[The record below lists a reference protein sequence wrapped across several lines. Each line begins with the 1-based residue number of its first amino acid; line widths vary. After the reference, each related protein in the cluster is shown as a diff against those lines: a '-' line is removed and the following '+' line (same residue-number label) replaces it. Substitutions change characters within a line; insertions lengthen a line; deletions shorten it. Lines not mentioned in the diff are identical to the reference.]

1 LKYDFSK
8 SLSFEFNAGAN
19 AFINE
24 PQIYPDK
31 DTQEW
36 EEYKQEIWR
45 EIGAFGTMQRYNQT
59 FKVNY
64 NLPFRKIP
72 VLDWITAAASY
83 TGLYSWSAAPLSVQ
97 KRTGNVIENSQQI
110 QVNGNTDL
118 NKLYNK
124 VPYFKE
130 INKTQSRSSRPSS
143 RTRGTIPEPPD
154 SEDTTAKPKKNYG
167 KIIGDGFLRV
177 LMLIKKASITYT
189 EGNGTLLPGYLPE
202 PDLLGLSFANSNAPG
217 WGFVFGSQKDI
228 RQVAG
233 ESGWITQDS
242 ILNQAFAKKGNKAFS
257 YKLNTDILNAI
268 RVDFDGDYLYT
279 ENLSAYYRYN
289 YDSLAFIEY
298 TPVTVG
304 NFSISYSII
313 RTSFDQIDTAGNS
326 ATYATFLGDR
336 QEIAYKLANDDPRW
350 SGESTTDTLTGDQYP
365 VGFGSN
371 SQEVLYYSFLSA
383 YSGQGTS
390 INVSSPFPKF
400 PIPNWRLTFGGLT
413 NIKAIGKIFRTFNIT
428 HGYRSMLSIASW
440 RTNVNYDETNPDNT
454 FPNSLNFVTAY
465 DIGVVSI
472 IESYSPLIGVD
483 MTLQNSLSLK
493 VEYKK
498 SRNLSL
504 SFVNNQMT
512 EIVASD
518 IILGFGFRLKN
529 LKFTIGSLDGS
540 KSKNTAYN
548 SDLNFKL
555 DFGIRD
561 SKTTLRRIDENNNQ
575 ISAGSRQYNLN
586 FSADYMLSQ
595 SLQIR
600 FYYNWTSNNPYV
612 SSQFPNSTT
621 NGGISLRF
629 NLAQ

>member
-1 LKYDFSK
+1 MNPRYILTR
-8 SLSFEFNAGAN
+8 N
-19 AFINE
+19 
-24 PQIYPDK
+24 
-31 DTQEW
+31 TQEW
-36 EEYKQEIWR
+36 EEYKQQIWR
-45 EIGAFGTMQRYNQT
+45 EIGAFGTLQRYNQS

-64 NLPFRKIP
+64 NVPLRKIP
-72 VLDWITAAASY
+72 ALDWITAAASY
-83 TGLYSWSAAPLSVQ
+83 TGLYSWAAAPLSVQ
-97 KRTGNVIENSQQI
+97 ARTGNVIENSQQI
-110 QVNGNTDL
+110 QVNGSTDFS
-118 NKLYNK
+118 KLYNK

-130 INKTQSRSSRPSS
+130 ITRTQSRSGRPSS

-154 SEDTTAKPKKNYG
+154 SDDTTAKPKKNYG
-167 KIIGDGFLRV
+167 KIIGDGFLKV

-189 EGNGTLLPGYLPE
+189 EGNGTSLPGYTPK
-202 PDLLGLSFANSNAPG
+202 PDILGISFAENNAPG
-217 WGFVFGSQKDI
+217 WGFVFGGQKDI
-228 RQVAG
+228 RTLAG
-233 ESGWITQDS
+233 ESGWITKDS
-242 ILNQAFAKKGNKAFS
+242 ILNQAYMQKGNKAFS

-268 RVDFDGDYLYT
+268 RVDFDGDYVYT
-279 ENLSAYYRYN
+279 QNLSAYYRYDW
-289 YDSLAFIEY
+289 DSLAFMEY

-304 NFSISYSII
+304 NFSISYNII
-313 RTSFDQIDTAGNS
+313 KTSFDQVDTAGNS
-326 ATYATFLGDR
+326 VTYSEFLGSRHD
-336 QEIAYKLANDDPRW
+336 IAYKLANEDLRW
-350 SGESTTDTLTGDQYP
+350 SGESVLDTLTGQTFP

-371 SQEVLYYSFLSA
+371 SQEVLYYSFLAS
-383 YSGQGTS
+383 YSGRGASSQQ
-390 INVSSPFPKF
+390 VSSPFPSF
-400 PIPNWRLTFGGLT
+400 PIPNWRLTFSGLT

-428 HGYRSMLSIASW
+428 HGYRSMLSVASW
-440 RTNVNYDETNPDNT
+440 RTNVDYDEKNSDNT
-454 FPNSLNFVTAY
+454 YPNSLNFVTEY
-465 DIGVVSI
+465 DIGVISI
-472 IESYSPLIGVD
+472 IETYSPLIGID

-512 EIVASD
+512 EVNAED
-518 IILGFGFRLKN
+518 IILGVGFRLKN
-529 LKFTIGSLDGS
+529 LKFTIGSLSGKDTKN
-540 KSKNTAYN
+540 KSYS

-561 SKTTLRRIDENNNQ
+561 TKTTLRRIDEGNNQ

-600 FYYNWTSNNPYV
+600 LYYNWTSNNPYV